1 METDVEAIRQSALAL
16 LNCKIEPNPT
26 FPFLCN
32 HPFTNAPF
40 AALDNKLLD
49 LTKPTE
55 TLRWRTAMRSVIQ
68 KKNAQGIFLLMNPP
82 YRLFF
87 LNLIRSVLS
96 DNDFGELFRAF
107 WPSVEQINGD
117 KNLTRR
123 SIIRLLQSVPKDC
136 LMDKEC
142 FLAYQQL
149 PQVFSVYRGVTP
161 YNESRHRA
169 ISWTSDIDIA
179 QWFATRYGEHGTIWR
194 ANVKKQWV
202 LALLEGKE
210 HEILIDIPK
219 GMPVMNIDPC
229 DPEQINICKNLSTE
243 CPSYQENWCELSV
256 KCF

>member
-1 METDVEAIRQSALAL
+1 METDTQAIRQSALAL

-55 TLRWRTAMRSVIQ
+55 ALRWRTAMRSVIQ

-149 PQVFSVYRGVTP
+149 PPVFSVYRGVTP

-229 DPEQINICKNLSTE
+229 DPDWDIM
-243 CPSYQENWCELSV
+243 
-256 KCF
+256 

>member
-16 LNCKIEPNPT
+16 LECKIEPNPT

-55 TLRWRTAMRSVIQ
+55 ALRWRTAMRSVIQ
-68 KKNAQGIFLLMNPP
+68 KKNAQGVFLLMNPP

-87 LNLIRSVLS
+87 LNLIRSALS

-149 PQVFSVYRGVTP
+149 PPVFSVYRGVTP

-219 GMPVMNIDPC
+219 GMPVMNIAPC
-229 DPEQINICKNLSTE
+229 DTGWDIM
-243 CPSYQENWCELSV
+243 
-256 KCF
+256 

>member
-1 METDVEAIRQSALAL
+1 METDTQAIRQSALAL
-16 LNCKIEPNPT
+16 LECKIEPNPT

-55 TLRWRTAMRSVIQ
+55 ALRWRTAMRGVIQ

-87 LNLIRSVLS
+87 LNLIRFALS
-96 DNDFGELFRAF
+96 DNDFGKLFRAF

-149 PQVFSVYRGVTP
+149 PPVFSVYRGVTP

-210 HEILIDIPK
+210 QEILIDIPK

-229 DPEQINICKNLSTE
+229 DPDWDIMRKE
-243 CPSYQENWCELSV
+243 
-256 KCF
+256 

>member
-1 METDVEAIRQSALAL
+1 METDTQAIRQSALAL

-55 TLRWRTAMRSVIQ
+55 ALRWRTAMRSVIQ
-68 KKNAQGIFLLMNPP
+68 KKNAQGIFLPMNPP

-149 PQVFSVYRGVTP
+149 PPVFSVYRGVTP

-179 QWFATRYGEHGTIWR
+179 QWFATRYGEHSTIWR

-229 DPEQINICKNLSTE
+229 DPDWDIM
-243 CPSYQENWCELSV
+243 
-256 KCF
+256 

>member
-1 METDVEAIRQSALAL
+1 METDTQAIRQSALAL

-26 FPFLCN
+26 FTFLCN

-55 TLRWRTAMRSVIQ
+55 ALRWRTAMRSVIQ
-68 KKNAQGIFLLMNPP
+68 KKNAQGIFLPMNPP

-149 PQVFSVYRGVTP
+149 PPVFSVYRGVTP

-179 QWFATRYGEHGTIWR
+179 QWFATRYGEHSTIWR

-229 DPEQINICKNLSTE
+229 DPDWDIM
-243 CPSYQENWCELSV
+243 
-256 KCF
+256 

>member
-16 LNCKIEPNPT
+16 LECKIEPNPT

-55 TLRWRTAMRSVIQ
+55 ALRWRTAMRSVIQ
-68 KKNAQGIFLLMNPP
+68 KKNAQGVFLLMNPP

-87 LNLIRSVLS
+87 LNLIRSALS

-149 PQVFSVYRGVTP
+149 PPVFSVYRGVTP

-229 DPEQINICKNLSTE
+229 DTGWDIM
-243 CPSYQENWCELSV
+243 
-256 KCF
+256 

>member
-1 METDVEAIRQSALAL
+1 METDTQAIRQSALAL

-55 TLRWRTAMRSVIQ
+55 ALRWRTAMRSVIQ

-149 PQVFSVYRGVTP
+149 PPVFSVYRGVTP

-179 QWFATRYGEHGTIWR
+179 QWFATRYSEHGTIWR

-229 DPEQINICKNLSTE
+229 DPDWDIM
-243 CPSYQENWCELSV
+243 
-256 KCF
+256 

>member
-1 METDVEAIRQSALAL
+1 METDTQAIRQSALAL

-55 TLRWRTAMRSVIQ
+55 ALRWRTAMRSVIQ

-96 DNDFGELFRAF
+96 DNDFGEFFRAF

-149 PQVFSVYRGVTP
+149 PPVFSVYRGVTP

-179 QWFATRYGEHGTIWR
+179 QWFATRYSEHGTIWR

-229 DPEQINICKNLSTE
+229 DPDWDIM
-243 CPSYQENWCELSV
+243 
-256 KCF
+256 

>member
-1 METDVEAIRQSALAL
+1 MNDGILEKDTRGGVIIETDTQSIRQSALAL

-55 TLRWRTAMRSVIQ
+55 ALRWRTAMRSVIQ

-87 LNLIRSVLS
+87 LNLIRSALS
-96 DNDFGELFRAF
+96 DNDFGKLFRAF

-149 PQVFSVYRGVTP
+149 PPVFSVYRGVTP

-179 QWFATRYGEHGTIWR
+179 QWFATRYGEHSTIWR

-210 HEILIDIPK
+210 QEILIDIPK

-229 DPEQINICKNLSTE
+229 DPDWDIM
-243 CPSYQENWCELSV
+243 
-256 KCF
+256 

>member
-55 TLRWRTAMRSVIQ
+55 ALHWRTAMRSVIQ

-123 SIIRLLQSVPKDC
+123 SIIRLLQSAPKDC
-136 LMDKEC
+136 LMDKER

-149 PQVFSVYRGVTP
+149 PPVFSVYRGVTP
-161 YNESRHRA
+161 YNESCHRA
-169 ISWTSDIDIA
+169 ISWTSGIDVA
-179 QWFATRYGEHGTIWR
+179 QWFATRYGEHGTIWK
-194 ANVKKQWV
+194 ANVQKQWV
-202 LALLEGKE
+202 LALLEGEE

-219 GMPVMNIDPC
+219 GLSFMNIDPC
-229 DPEQINICKNLSTE
+229 GPDWNIMRKE
-243 CPSYQENWCELSV
+243 
-256 KCF
+256 

>member
-55 TLRWRTAMRSVIQ
+55 ALRWRTAMRSVIQ

-149 PQVFSVYRGVTP
+149 PPVFSVYRGVTP
-161 YNESRHRA
+161 YNESHHRA

-179 QWFATRYGEHGTIWR
+179 QWFATRYDEHGTIWR

-210 HEILIDIPK
+210 QEILIDIPK

-229 DPEQINICKNLSTE
+229 DPDWDIMRKE
-243 CPSYQENWCELSV
+243 
-256 KCF
+256 

>member
-1 METDVEAIRQSALAL
+1 METDTQAIRQSALAL
-16 LNCKIEPNPT
+16 LECKIEPNPT

-55 TLRWRTAMRSVIQ
+55 ALRWRTAMRSVIQ

-96 DNDFGELFRAF
+96 GNDFGELFRAF

-149 PQVFSVYRGVTP
+149 PQVFSVYRGVTRTMNHAIGP
-161 YNESRHRA
+161 SRGLAASISPNGSRHA
-169 ISWTSDIDIA
+169 TASTVPSGEQTSRSNGC
-179 QWFATRYGEHGTIWR
+179 W
-194 ANVKKQWV
+194 
-202 LALLEGKE
+202 LSL
-210 HEILIDIPK
+210 K
-219 GMPVMNIDPC
+219 GRSM
-229 DPEQINICKNLSTE
+229 KSSSTSRKE
-243 CPSYQENWCELSV
+243 CPS
-256 KCF
+256 